1 MTEVER
7 RGRTYNGVNM
17 EVETMHVLTPGEK
30 EIVYIV
36 HDEATFYC
44 NEGKFLF

>member
-17 EVETMHVLTPGEK
+17 EVETMPVLAPGEK
-30 EIVYIV
+30 EIVYVV
-36 HDEATFYC
+36 HDEAR
-44 NEGKFLF
+44 